1 MDHRINREELHED
14 VICVQLTNIAVKF
27 LKNPLFCS
35 KLRQYLCSE
44 YLVDC
49 RIPSEFPIDDDI
61 GMALEFSGA
70 KVAVQLAHDH
80 VKALFQMVKTKIYNN
95 ENTDKNMIYWSN
107 NIYSDSAIDI
117 IQRIFDNH
125 NVFTIWEKTDV
136 LSGYYVVH
144 YFSPDQPFHVS
155 ERSIDQIIYN
165 EIVYV
170 KDMVVSNLDSMQ
182 TNFRNELDQFINQ
195 RKQEQQNLQTL
206 AIIYCE
212 YPLQTELKF
221 SFFGQ
226 KCLVNNARKQ
236 LQYLLNKHEMK
247 TINIEL
253 DSTQR
258 EYLLENCIP
267 QLNTIE
273 LEHRNDNVKIQI
285 RENVYYAPQYLTSK
299 VKKMINELIFYTATI
314 SFQCIENACTV
325 TTSEQLDLE
334 QITRKHN
341 CQMDRI
347 NLQSRNELIH
357 LPKARTI
364 STIKS
369 TSPSII
375 QESNQFITKL
385 MTLNRIVTSS
395 DGIEIHK
402 TQHSIEKNVDITIIS
417 EITAASEEQIAPDRD
432 NVHSETNTRSN
443 ILFVPWVPTAVEF
456 DSIQSDDILENSI
469 TEFISTCLTQIASLP
484 TNDVKRIAFS
494 TEAWGNYSNKKQL
507 AEKII
512 STLRF
517 QLETEKFSN
526 RHWTFLFF
534 FNEKQSD
541 MFDFFTQAI
550 ASMQHETND
559 YKKFYCPISMI
570 TITLK
575 TSRNVNINKCQNAI
589 NDYFR
594 KHIVTKMEVND
605 AFNSE
610 IWNQHMINVFY
621 KYCVEKS
628 VFPKIDSIDEKNG
641 GQRLELLGSA
651 SAVSEMKQRY
661 KLLEEIIKQKASL
674 SICTH
679 EQIETT
685 KSHQLKLDISSNE
698 YNILILSSSKDEVI
712 SNRLGA
718 RLIDEGY
725 LVYVSNC
732 DESSSTIMLQLA
744 KIDLILIYFSHNY
757 LEDENCMAH
766 IKLAKTS
773 EKKIIPI
780 LSTQS
785 LVEQTKSWLDSV
797 TTVDLYYELF
807 REEIHF
813 KLDEDFGFD
822 YDKLLV
828 ELLHYTKS
836 GIVGQTYSVPTID
849 SKKDQQSEEISNQQN
864 LEPQV
869 TPEQRRQREEIYEE
883 TIKTMRNR
891 NAIPADEVASLIES
905 LTLIIESCKNDELL
919 DGEGENREEEP
930 SYEANNFKEKKLFF
944 GTNAIND
951 NGKKAI
957 GIFEHNRNKHSS
969 DSYPHSYEI
978 VAHEQKAKTRRNLN
992 DLCLCIKRWMQKAS
1006 NGVVIKGNMPPFTLT
1021 GDFNDAPYPILLLN
1035 KPSWWST
1042 SKEYLDFDHS
1052 PPNIYFHY
1060 PQTFIGSWFSQ
1071 NEAHDC
1077 YQTSI
1082 DRDILVRNERQLQRY
1097 RREKL
1102 PVENEHIQ
1110 AIKSSHKS
1118 STEISNVAYVSK
1130 FTTEFKEGHI
1140 AWDITEDVLIVK
1152 EYEKRRTKT
1161 TRKKN
1166 KKNLTAWERLLEGS
1180 VELLSDIKDGKIDSN
1195 SDVLQGKIGNE
1206 LRTEE
1211 DMQKLHAL
1219 DNPNNKRWTIKRP
1232 RRCTLAF
1239 LQAKIQ
1245 NTIEFN
1251 RLCESSGYM

>member
-1 MDHRINREELHED
+1 MQFKHLVPDKTCSAKLKDLFLILSSSKTPFTLFTNMDHRINREELDED

-44 YLVDC
+44 HRVDC
-49 RIPSEFPIDDDI
+49 RIPSEFPINDDI
-61 GMALEFSGA
+61 GVALELSGVKIA
-70 KVAVQLAHDH
+70 AQLAHDH

-95 ENTDKNMIYWSN
+95 ENTDKNN
-107 NIYSDSAIDI
+107 SAIDT
-117 IQRIFDNH
+117 IQKIFDNH

-144 YFSPDQPFHVS
+144 YFGPDHPFHVS
-155 ERSIDQIIYN
+155 ERSIDHIVYN

-170 KDMVVSNLDSMQ
+170 KDMIVSNLDSMHA
-182 TNFRNELDQFINQ
+182 NFRNELDQFINQ

-212 YPLQTELKF
+212 YWLQTELKF

-226 KCLVNNARKQ
+226 KRLVNNARKQ

-258 EYLLENCIP
+258 EYLLENCIL
-267 QLNTIE
+267 QLNSIE

-299 VKKMINELIFYTATI
+299 IKKMINALIFHTATI

-347 NLQSRNELIH
+347 DLQSTNELIQ

-395 DGIEIHK
+395 CGIEIHK
-402 TQHSIEKNVDITIIS
+402 TQDSIEKNADITIIS
-417 EITAASEEQIAPDRD
+417 EITAASEEQIALDRD
-432 NVHSETNTRSN
+432 NVHSETNTHSN
-443 ILFVPWVPTAVEF
+443 ILVVPWMPPAVEF
-456 DSIQSDDILENSI
+456 DSIQSDNILENSI
-469 TEFISTCLTQIASLP
+469 TKFISTCLTQIASLP
-484 TNDVKRIAFS
+484 TNDVKRIALS

-507 AEKII
+507 AEKMI
-512 STLRF
+512 SALRF
-517 QLETEKFSN
+517 QLETETFHN

-550 ASMQHETND
+550 SSMQHETGV
-559 YKKFYCPISMI
+559 YKKFYCPISTI

-594 KHIVTKMEVND
+594 KHIITKTEVND

-621 KYCVEKS
+621 KYCIEKS
-628 VFPKIDSIDEKNG
+628 VFPKIYSIDEKNG
-641 GQRLELLGSA
+641 AQQLELLGLA
-651 SAVSEMKQRY
+651 AAVSEMKQRY
-661 KLLEEIIKQKASL
+661 KLIQEITKQKASV
-674 SICTH
+674 SSCAH
-679 EQIETT
+679 EQIQTT
-685 KSHQLKLDISSNE
+685 KSHQLKLDISSNG
-698 YNILILSSSKDEVI
+698 YNILILSSSKDEVL

-725 LVYVSNC
+725 LVYVYNC
-732 DESSSTIMLQLA
+732 DESSSTIMPQFENM
-744 KIDLILIYFSHNY
+744 DLILIYFSRNC

-780 LSTQS
+780 ISAQS

-813 KLDEDFGFD
+813 KLDENFGFD

-828 ELLHYTKS
+828 ELLHYTKP
-836 GIVGQTYSVPTID
+836 GIVGQTYSMPTID
-849 SKKDQQSEEISNQQN
+849 SKKDHQSEEISNQQN
-864 LEPQV
+864 LEPQMA
-869 TPEQRRQREEIYEE
+869 PEQRRLREEIYEE
-883 TIKTMRNR
+883 TIKTIRDR
-891 NAIPADEVASLIES
+891 DAIPADEVAYLMES
-905 LTLIIESCKNDELL
+905 LALIIESCKSGELL
-919 DGEGENREEEP
+919 DGE
-930 SYEANNFKEKKLFF
+930 
-944 GTNAIND
+944 
-951 NGKKAI
+951 
-957 GIFEHNRNKHSS
+957 
-969 DSYPHSYEI
+969 
-978 VAHEQKAKTRRNLN
+978 EQKAKTRRNLN

-1052 PPNIYFHY
+1052 SPNIYFHY
-1060 PQTFIGSWFSQ
+1060 PQTYIGSWFSQ
-1071 NEAHDC
+1071 NEAHDYC
-1077 YQTSI
+1077 QTLTN
-1082 DRDILVRNERQLQRY
+1082 RDILIRNERLLQRHM
-1097 RREKL
+1097 REKV
-1102 PVENEHIQ
+1102 PGNNEHIR
-1110 AIKSSHKS
+1110 AIKPSHKS
-1118 STEISNVAYVSK
+1118 RGKISNVVHVSK

-1152 EYEKRRTKT
+1152 EYEKRRTKAAS
-1161 TRKKN
+1161 KKN
-1166 KKNLTAWERLLEGS
+1166 NSYLTVWERLVERS
-1180 VELLSDIKDGKIDSN
+1180 VELLSDIKDGRIDLN
-1195 SDVLQGKIGNE
+1195 SDVLQGKIGSE

-1211 DMQKLHAL
+1211 DMQKLHVL
-1219 DNPNNKRWTIKRP
+1219 DNPNNKRWIIKRP

-1245 NTIEFN
+1245 NTIDFN
-1251 RLCESSGYM
+1251 RLRETSGYM